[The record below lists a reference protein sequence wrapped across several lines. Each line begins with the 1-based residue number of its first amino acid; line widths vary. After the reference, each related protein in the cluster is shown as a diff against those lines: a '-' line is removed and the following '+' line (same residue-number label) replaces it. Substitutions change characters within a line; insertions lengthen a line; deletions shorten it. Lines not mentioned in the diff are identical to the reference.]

1 MFRMLGYTLLLEQS
15 DNLRTCQE
23 ILQAEL
29 DWSAGRPSSRAL
41 GRDLSVEDKNAF
53 IQSLTPNEYEFF
65 LKYRQMAP
73 RGLYSLN
80 QNPRVR
86 GMKSRLNQARGLQLT

>member
-1 MFRMLGYTLLLEQS
+1 MQS
-15 DNLRTCQE
+15 TVQQRTSQLRKCE
-23 ILQAEL
+23 EVLQAEL
-29 DWSAGRPSSRAL
+29 DWSAGRPASRAK
-41 GRDLSVEDKNAF
+41 GMELSIHDKYSF
-53 IQSLTPNEYEFF
+53 VQSLTVNEYEYF

-86 GMKSRLNQARGLQLT
+86 GMKSRVNQAGLLS